1 MATAYMLAAPDTGFP
16 GNWWTN
22 WHQLSVRLVGSSLK
36 QWRVP
41 PRPSCSL
48 LNIACCCARTL
59 LFWTR
64 KISYLISHGHLC
76 PCLPTLASVSRLG
89 INTRAQLQGEAP
101 KLVSQ
106 PESYRKSRECRDVG
120 EWGQEGKVVGIIP
133 GCHSP
138 SKWAPVRDI
147 FLFH

>member
-1 MATAYMLAAPDTGFP
+1 MLAAPDTGFP

-22 WHQLSVRLVGSSLK
+22 WRQLSVRLVGSSLK
-36 QWRVP
+36 RWRVA

-48 LNIACCCARTL
+48 LNMVCCSARTL
-59 LFWTR
+59 LFRTR

-76 PCLPTLASVSRLG
+76 PCLPTLALVSRLG
-89 INTRAQLQGEAP
+89 INKHAQLQGEAQQ
-101 KLVSQ
+101 LVSQ

-120 EWGQEGKVVGIIP
+120 EWGQGRESCGDNP
-133 GCHSP
+133 GVHFP
-138 SKWAPVRDI
+138 SMWVPVRDI